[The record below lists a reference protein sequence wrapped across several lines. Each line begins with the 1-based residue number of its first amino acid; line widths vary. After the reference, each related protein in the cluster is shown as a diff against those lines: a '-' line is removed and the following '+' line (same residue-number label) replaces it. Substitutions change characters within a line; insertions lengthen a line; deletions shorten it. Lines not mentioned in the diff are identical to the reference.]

1 MRWIDPGR
9 SADCVHGVAVWL
21 ATLAVLVLSYG
32 THESV
37 CCCNSSSDIGV
48 SSDTAYR
55 DKPAK
60 HCCPSRPDSGLVC
73 ACGWLP

>member
-32 THESV
+32 THESCV
-37 CCCNSSSDIGV
+37 LLQFIFRHRCIV
-48 SSDTAYR
+48 
-55 DKPAK
+55 
-60 HCCPSRPDSGLVC
+60 
-73 ACGWLP
+73 